1 VIGILCP
8 ITGESVKTP
17 DVLADVGIPFDD
29 AASSPLGRILGPKVI
44 FIPDG
49 TPVGNSADP
58 GAPDKFSGFDS
69 MDGNMFMV
77 GPCLGFSVIENDVN
91 RTGLSALQN
100 ILSQWRG
107 WYCLVDTD
115 GYL

>member
-91 RTGLSALQN
+91 RTGLTALQS

-107 WYCLVDTD
+107 WYCLVDKD

>member
-1 VIGILCP
+1 
-8 ITGESVKTP
+8 
-17 DVLADVGIPFDD
+17 
-29 AASSPLGRILGPKVI
+29 
-44 FIPDG
+44 
-49 TPVGNSADP
+49 
-58 GAPDKFSGFDS
+58 
-69 MDGNMFMV
+69 MFMV

-91 RTGLSALQN
+91 RTGLTALQN

>member
-1 VIGILCP
+1 
-8 ITGESVKTP
+8 
-17 DVLADVGIPFDD
+17 VLADVGIPFDD
-29 AASSPLGRILGPKVI
+29 AASSLLGRILGPKVI
-44 FIPDG
+44 FIRDG